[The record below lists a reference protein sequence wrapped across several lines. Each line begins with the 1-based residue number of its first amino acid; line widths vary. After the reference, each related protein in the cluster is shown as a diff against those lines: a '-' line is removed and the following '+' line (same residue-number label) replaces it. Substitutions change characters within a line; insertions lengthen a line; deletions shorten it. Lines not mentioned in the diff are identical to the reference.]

1 MPLVFN
7 QMFIPSWNTVWSN
20 LVRRIG
26 EDDIKRTE
34 YTNPWSEF
42 VRQLQLGN
50 YVQETYINPAKIL
63 LHDTVTNSDILT
75 DHHDTLLTTIHEV
88 NVDLNIPST
97 YKEYVARTSFS
108 FWDNV
113 TNLISSLV
121 ANLRVTYEIATN
133 EIVKQMLYNSWAY
146 GMIDTVLLPENPA
159 ISNEASERYVIAI
172 HTMIDDML
180 TEPNSRYMV
189 YNNQLNAEELAIGR
203 ATEIPFVIMFNR
215 YLRTVEMLN
224 AIELVFGRYRDTSG
238 NDNQDYARRLIR
250 LNENDFPNSI
260 PPTPRSQVVGQ
271 NVTWDDV
278 NFFEPPMDLSGAVPA
293 PIFPMEPQA
302 GTRPIAFVLEPGAL
316 IMRTQLEV
324 TTGFTN
330 SATLSHTNRLIVRMV
345 ISVSGY
351 DKIGCIAI
359 DENATPLMAEFTAFV
374 EGAET
379 PFEYQD
385 RAITFLA
392 DRYGMTPEMAHEML
406 DRYALV
412 ISDEVAKRT
421 AEVLVEELIPTE

>member
-1 MPLVFN
+1 MLFN
-7 QMFIPSWNTVWSN
+7 QMLIPSWNTIWSN

-63 LHDTVTNSDILT
+63 LHDTVINSDILT
-75 DHHDTLLTTIHEV
+75 DHHDTLLTAVHEI
-88 NVDLNIPST
+88 NVDLNIPSS
-97 YKEYVARTSFS
+97 YKEHVARVSFS

-133 EIVKQMLYNSWAY
+133 EIVKQMLYNAWAY
-146 GMIDTVLLPENPA
+146 GMIDTVLLDENPA

-189 YNNQLNAEELAIGR
+189 YNNQVNAADTELAIGR

-250 LNENDFPNSI
+250 LNEDDFPNSI
-260 PPTPRSQVVGQ
+260 PPLPRSQVTGQ

-278 NFFEPPMDLSGAVPA
+278 NFFEPPMDLSGAAPV
-293 PIFPMEPQA
+293 PIFPMVPQA
-302 GTRPIAFVLEPGAL
+302 GTRPIAFVLEPGAIL
-316 IMRTQLEV
+316 MRTQLDV

-330 SATLSHTNRLIVRMV
+330 SATLSHTNRLIVRMI
-345 ISVSGY
+345 ISISGF

-359 DENATPLMAEFTAFV
+359 DEVAPLAAFNAFV
-374 EGAET
+374 ADAST
-379 PFEYQD
+379 PIEYQD
-385 RAITFLA
+385 RVTQFLVDQYKMA
-392 DRYGMTPEMAHEML
+392 PEMAHEIFN
-406 DRYALV
+406 RFAL
-412 ISDEVAKRT
+412 EN
-421 AEVLVEELIPTE
+421 VEKEEMTPVSTVVPE